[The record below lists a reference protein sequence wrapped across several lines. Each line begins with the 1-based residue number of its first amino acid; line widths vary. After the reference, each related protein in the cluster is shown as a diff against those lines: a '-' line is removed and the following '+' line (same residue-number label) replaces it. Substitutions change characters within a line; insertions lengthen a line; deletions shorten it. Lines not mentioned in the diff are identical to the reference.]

1 MTQPSTSA
9 DERSAVRLFA
19 LTDAV
24 FAIAMTLL
32 AIDLKVPELGKDAT
46 SAELTRAL
54 GEQWPSYIAF
64 ALSFYLIAKYWVR
77 HHREMRHVVTC
88 TPALVGRTIALLFT
102 ITAMPFA
109 AALLGQNGGAGGIAV
124 VVYSGV
130 NAAALLALLSV
141 DRESRRLTADEDR
154 SPSSATD
161 LVCDLVAYLVAAPAA
176 YIFSGHGV
184 VALTVCLV
192 IAGRTAGV
200 MRRRRERHS
209 VTATPPIG
217 PTE

>member
-1 MTQPSTSA
+1 MTEKSTPA
-9 DERSAVRLFA
+9 DERAALRLFA

-32 AIDLKVPELGKDAT
+32 AIDLKVPDLPPDVT
-46 SAELTRAL
+46 SAELTRAI
-54 GEQWPSYIAF
+54 GEQWPSYVAF

-77 HHREMRHVVTC
+77 HHREMRHVVTS

-109 AALLGQNGGAGGIAV
+109 AALLGQHGSTGGIAV
-124 VVYSGV
+124 VIYSGV

-154 SPSSATD
+154 SASSTAD
-161 LVCDLVAYLVAAPAA
+161 LVCDLLAYLVAAPAA
-176 YIFSGHGV
+176 YLFAGHGV
-184 VALTVCLV
+184 IALTVCLV
-192 IAGRTAGV
+192 ASGRTAGV
-200 MRRRRERHS
+200 IRRRRERRAAVAS
-209 VTATPPIG
+209 PPATPAG
-217 PTE
+217 

>member
-1 MTQPSTSA
+1 M
-9 DERSAVRLFA
+9 RLFA

-32 AIDLKVPELGKDAT
+32 AIDLKVPELGDNAT
-46 SAELTRAL
+46 SAELARVL
-54 GEQWPSYIAF
+54 GEQWPSYLAF

-77 HHREMRHVVTC
+77 HHREMRHVITC

-109 AALLGQNGGAGGIAV
+109 AALLGQHGGTGGIAV

-141 DRESRRLTADEDR
+141 DREARRLTADEDR
-154 SPSSATD
+154 TPSSATD
-161 LVCDLVAYLVAAPAA
+161 LVCDLIAYLVAAPAA

-192 IAGRTAGV
+192 VAGRTAGII
-200 MRRRRERHS
+200 RHRRERRAVAAS
-209 VTATPPIG
+209 PPVTPPQ
-217 PTE
+217 